1 MVDEHAMIGGGG
13 IDVEGDEG
21 IDTGNENVWPKE
33 IRVNSRRYDV
43 SIGSFL
49 AGCFRRTTDKLLAVP
64 TS

>member
-33 IRVNSRRYDV
+33 ISVNSRMV
-43 SIGSFL
+43 
-49 AGCFRRTTDKLLAVP
+49 
-64 TS
+64 